1 VATARTPE
9 QQDAYAVV
17 RLDSFRNFTPRP
29 ENVSVRRVVHHFAEA
44 ELEVRHLNMTAPT
57 GTVYF
62 IQRTTVA
69 PRIEPIAVAPRI
81 APIAVAP
88 PSPVVALA
96 KAVLAPLSPR
106 SRRARAEKKA
116 AGKKKGK
123 KGKRK

>member
-1 VATARTPE
+1 VATTRTPE

-69 PRIEPIAVAPRI
+69 PRVEPVVVAPLSPAVVKAE
-81 APIAVAP
+81 APV
-88 PSPVVALA
+88 
-96 KAVLAPLSPR
+96 APLSPR
-106 SRRARAEKKA
+106 SRRARAEKKT
-116 AGKKKGK
+116 AGKKKSK

>member
-1 VATARTPE
+1 VATTPAPD
-9 QQDAYAVV
+9 QHDAYAVV

-69 PRIEPIAVAPRI
+69 RRIEP
-81 APIAVAP
+81 
-88 PSPVVALA
+88 VV
-96 KAVLAPLSPR
+96 VPLSPAVVIAEAPLAPR
-106 SRRARAEKKA
+106 SRKVRAEKKGG
-116 AGKKKGK
+116 GKKKK
-123 KGKRK
+123 KKR

>member
-1 VATARTPE
+1 MATTPIPD
-9 QQDAYAVV
+9 QHDAYAVV

-69 PRIEPIAVAPRI
+69 RRIEPVVVAQL
-81 APIAVAP
+81 
-88 PSPVVALA
+88 SPVVAA
-96 KAVLAPLSPR
+96 AVAAPSPR
-106 SRRARAEKKA
+106 SRKARAEKKGGA
-116 AGKKKGK
+116 KKKK
-123 KGKRK
+123 KKR

>member
-1 VATARTPE
+1 MATTRTAD

-69 PRIEPIAVAPRI
+69 PRIEPVIV
-81 APIAVAP
+81 
-88 PSPVVALA
+88 
-96 KAVLAPLSPR
+96 PLSPAVVKAEAPAAPR
-106 SRRARAEKKA
+106 SRKARAEKKS
-116 AGKKKGK
+116 GKKKGK
-123 KGKRK
+123 KAKRK

>member
-1 VATARTPE
+1 MATTPGPD
-9 QQDAYAVV
+9 QHDAYAVV

-69 PRIEPIAVAPRI
+69 RRIEPVAVPLSLLGGA
-81 APIAVAP
+81 AE
-88 PSPVVALA
+88 
-96 KAVLAPLSPR
+96 APLSPN
-106 SRRARAEKKA
+106 SRRARAEKVGMKTR
-116 AGKKKGK
+116 KN
-123 KGKRK
+123 KRR

>member
-1 VATARTPE
+1 MATTRTPD

-69 PRIEPIAVAPRI
+69 PRVEPVAV
-81 APIAVAP
+81 
-88 PSPVVALA
+88 
-96 KAVLAPLSPR
+96 APLSPAVATPEAPAAPR
-106 SRRARAEKKA
+106 SRKARAEKKS
-116 AGKKKGK
+116 GKKKGK

>member
-1 VATARTPE
+1 VATTPAPD
-9 QQDAYAVV
+9 QHDAYAVV

-69 PRIEPIAVAPRI
+69 RRIEPIVVPLSLAV
-81 APIAVAP
+81 VTTDT
-88 PSPVVALA
+88 
-96 KAVLAPLSPR
+96 PLSPR
-106 SRRARAEKKA
+106 SRRVRAGEK
-116 AGKKKGK
+116 GRKKK
-123 KGKRK
+123 RT

>member
-1 VATARTPE
+1 VATTPAPD
-9 QQDAYAVV
+9 QHDAYAVV

-69 PRIEPIAVAPRI
+69 RRLEPV
-81 APIAVAP
+81 VVP
-88 PSPVVALA
+88 PSPAA
-96 KAVLAPLSPR
+96 ATAEPPLSPR
-106 SRRARAEKKA
+106 SRRARAEKK
-116 AGKKKGK
+116 GKKK

>member
-1 VATARTPE
+1 MATTPAPD
-9 QQDAYAVV
+9 QHDAYAVV

-69 PRIEPIAVAPRI
+69 RRIEPG
-81 APIAVAP
+81 
-88 PSPVVALA
+88 VV
-96 KAVLAPLSPR
+96 PLSPAVATAGTSQSR
-106 SRRARAEKKA
+106 SRRARAEKT
-116 AGKKKGK
+116 GEKKKG
-123 KGKRK
+123 RRP

>member
-1 VATARTPE
+1 MATTPAPD
-9 QQDAYAVV
+9 QHDAYAVV

-69 PRIEPIAVAPRI
+69 RRIEPVIVPLSPAVAI
-81 APIAVAP
+81 AET
-88 PSPVVALA
+88 
-96 KAVLAPLSPR
+96 PLSPR
-106 SRRARAEKKA
+106 SRKVRAEKK
-116 AGKKKGK
+116 GKKKK
-123 KGKRK
+123 SKRK

>member
-1 VATARTPE
+1 VATTPAPDSH
-9 QQDAYAVV
+9 DAYAVV

-69 PRIEPIAVAPRI
+69 HRIEPVVVLPSPAVAT
-81 APIAVAP
+81 AVT
-88 PSPVVALA
+88 
-96 KAVLAPLSPR
+96 PLPPR
-106 SRRARAEKKA
+106 SRKARAANKS
-116 AGKKKGK
+116 GTKKKK
-123 KGKRK
+123 KR

>member
-1 VATARTPE
+1 MATTRVPD

-69 PRIEPIAVAPRI
+69 PRIDAV
-81 APIAVAP
+81 VMP
-88 PSPVVALA
+88 PSPAVAIA
-96 KAVLAPLSPR
+96 EAPASPR
-106 SRRARAEKKA
+106 SRKARAEKKS
-116 AGKKKGK
+116 GKKGK
-123 KGKRK
+123 KAKRK

>member
-1 VATARTPE
+1 VATTRTPE
-9 QQDAYAVV
+9 QQDAFAVV

-69 PRIEPIAVAPRI
+69 PRIEPIV
-81 APIAVAP
+81 VAP
-88 PSPVVALA
+88 PSPVVAIA
-96 KAVLAPLSPR
+96 KAILAPLSPR

-116 AGKKKGK
+116 GKKKPK

>member
-1 VATARTPE
+1 VATTPAPDSH
-9 QQDAYAVV
+9 DAYAVV

-69 PRIEPIAVAPRI
+69 RRIEPVAIPLSPAVTTAE
-81 APIAVAP
+81 
-88 PSPVVALA
+88 
-96 KAVLAPLSPR
+96 APLSPR
-106 SRRARAEKKA
+106 SRRARAEKKT
-116 AGKKKGK
+116 GTKKKK
-123 KGKRK
+123 KKR

>member
-1 VATARTPE
+1 MATTRTAD

-69 PRIEPIAVAPRI
+69 PRIDAV
-81 APIAVAP
+81 V
-88 PSPVVALA
+88 
-96 KAVLAPLSPR
+96 APLSPAVAIAEAPTSPR
-106 SRRARAEKKA
+106 SRKARAEKKS
-116 AGKKKGK
+116 GKKGK
-123 KGKRK
+123 KTKRK

>member
-1 VATARTPE
+1 VATTPAPD
-9 QQDAYAVV
+9 QHDAYAVV

-69 PRIEPIAVAPRI
+69 RRIEPIAVPLSPAVAI
-81 APIAVAP
+81 AEAP
-88 PSPVVALA
+88 PSP
-96 KAVLAPLSPR
+96 R
-106 SRRARAEKKA
+106 SRKVRAEKKGGA
-116 AGKKKGK
+116 KKKK
-123 KGKRK
+123 KKR

>member
-1 VATARTPE
+1 MATTPAPDE
-9 QQDAYAVV
+9 RDAYAVV

-69 PRIEPIAVAPRI
+69 RRIEPVVASVSPAVATRE
-81 APIAVAP
+81 
-88 PSPVVALA
+88 
-96 KAVLAPLSPR
+96 APLSPG
-106 SRRARAEKKA
+106 SRRVRAEKKET
-116 AGKKKGK
+116 
-123 KGKRK
+123 KRNTRR

>member
-1 VATARTPE
+1 MATTQAPD
-9 QQDAYAVV
+9 QDDAYAVV

-69 PRIEPIAVAPRI
+69 RRIEPVAV
-81 APIAVAP
+81 
-88 PSPVVALA
+88 
-96 KAVLAPLSPR
+96 PLSLVGAATEASLSPG
-106 SRRARAEKKA
+106 SRRAPAEKKET
-116 AGKKKGK
+116 KKN
-123 KGKRK
+123 KRR

>member
-1 VATARTPE
+1 MATTGAPD

-69 PRIEPIAVAPRI
+69 RRLEPVVVPLSPAVA
-81 APIAVAP
+81 AAS
-88 PSPVVALA
+88 SPVN
-96 KAVLAPLSPR
+96 PR
-106 SRRARAEKKA
+106 SRRARAEKK
-116 AGKKKGK
+116 GTKKTK

>member
-1 VATARTPE
+1 MATTRTPE
-9 QQDAYAVV
+9 QHDAYAVV

-69 PRIEPIAVAPRI
+69 PRLEPVVVAPL
-81 APIAVAP
+81 
-88 PSPVVALA
+88 SPVLA
-96 KAVLAPLSPR
+96 TAEPPLSPR
-106 SRRARAEKKA
+106 SRKARAEKKS
-116 AGKKKGK
+116 GKKSK

>member
-1 VATARTPE
+1 MATTRTPE

-69 PRIEPIAVAPRI
+69 PRIESIVA
-81 APIAVAP
+81 APH
-88 PSPVVALA
+88 SPVVAIA
-96 KAVLAPLSPR
+96 EAILAPLSPR
-106 SRRARAEKKA
+106 SRRARADKKA
-116 AGKKKGK
+116 AGKKKAK

>member
-1 VATARTPE
+1 VATTPAPD
-9 QQDAYAVV
+9 QHDAYAVV

-69 PRIEPIAVAPRI
+69 PRLEPVVVAPL
-81 APIAVAP
+81 
-88 PSPVVALA
+88 SPVVATPEA
-96 KAVLAPLSPR
+96 SPPPR
-106 SRRARAEKKA
+106 SRKARAEKKS
-116 AGKKKGK
+116 GKKNGK
-123 KGKRK
+123 KGKRR